1 MLKLIHFLF
10 VFYSELITKT
20 GAMYNYNNYYL
31 YFFSRLVTTVNSICP
46 GDICDAV
53 YNNIGAVIRAD
64 DGDLYIPSSGAK
76 CQTLNANCIGENC
89 HACKCK
95 SQQDTW
101 NDKHQ
106 SCKNINSE

>member
-1 MLKLIHFLF
+1 MN
-10 VFYSELITKT
+10 T
-20 GAMYNYNNYYL
+20 
-31 YFFSRLVTTVNSICP
+31 ICP
-46 GDICDAV
+46 DDVCDAV
-53 YNNIGAVIRAD
+53 YNNTDTVIRAD

-76 CQTLNANCIGENC
+76 CQTLNANCTGENC

-101 NDKHQ
+101 NDRHQ